1 VSGTNPRPNPRSR
14 PISFARLA
22 WRFRWILAVLVV
34 IAITFVSFNY
44 VSLRNELRSL
54 KEEPT
59 DNLQWN
65 VTQLELDAVRLE
77 KSARLAVAQPQADL
91 NDLRKSFDLFFS
103 RATTL
108 IDGTTFARLGLSE
121 ATGPLLSQMQLFL
134 DDTTPKIDGP
144 DEDLRAALPEVV
156 NAVEAL
162 RMDIRAMAIEVIE
175 LTAVR
180 DETRRADLSVILQR
194 TGISGLTLA
203 LLLTFLLAMV
213 LSLNAQSERRRQE
226 LRRAKS
232 RLEATV
238 RSALDAVIV
247 AGQDGR
253 VIDFNPAAA
262 RIFGYTRDEAV
273 GQSLG
278 TLMVQPQHRARN
290 ATAVDHMANRA
301 LMNLVDTGRVQ
312 MTAVHKSGATFPV
325 EMAIASEKGPDGT
338 IFIAFMRDISD
349 QKQAETALVAARDE
363 ALAADRTKTNFI
375 AVMSHE
381 MRTPL
386 NGVIGAL
393 DIMGRSALDEKQG
406 QFLNLA
412 RGAAEQ
418 LLRHVNDVLDISRI
432 DTGFVALADEYF
444 DLPAQ
449 ATKLADI
456 LRPAAQK
463 KRNSLEVQVLSDFPI
478 LRGDPFRVNQIIQ
491 NFLMN
496 AIKFTEDGSITVE
509 VEVQGRFEDKVEV
522 EVRVIDTGIGIAEED
537 LDRVFLDF
545 VMVDSSYQRSSE
557 GTGLGLSISRRLAR
571 VMGGDV
577 GVESAPGEGSCFWL
591 RLPLALAQMA
601 GPDGTQQ
608 NQLPIVPPPVRQLD
622 VLIVEDNET
631 NRLIAVEMLGYLGHK
646 ATIAVDGLEGVEH
659 ARAKRFDVILMDLS
673 MPKMDGWTA
682 AAAIRENGASKDSR
696 IIALTAHV
704 NADRKDHFQA
714 SCIDG
719 WLTKPLSIN
728 ALAAALDQQDSPI
741 ARDEGTASP
750 HAPAEPVLDPEWLGS
765 LKSMSGDLAV
775 RRVLASMQTQMDE
788 IVSSILSG
796 LSEQP
801 LSEISALCHQGAGA
815 AAVTGAVRLHRRLS
829 AMEASCN
836 ASDRAAL
843 QKLAADLESIW
854 QETWASL
861 DATFL
866 SSDD

>member
-1 VSGTNPRPNPRSR
+1 MFGQSPRPKTRSR
-14 PISFARLA
+14 RFSFARLA
-22 WRFRWILAVLVV
+22 WRFRWILAALVV
-34 IAITFVSFNY
+34 IAISFVAFNY
-44 VSLRNELRSL
+44 ISLRNELRSL
-54 KEEPT
+54 KEEPA

-91 NDLRKSFDLFFS
+91 DDLRKSYDLFFS

-121 ATGPLLSQMQLFL
+121 ETWPLLNRMQLFL
-134 DDTTPKIDGP
+134 DETTPKIDSSA
-144 DEDLRAALPEVV
+144 EDLRAALPEV
-156 NAVEAL
+156 AAAAAAL
-162 RMDIRAMAIEVIE
+162 RMEIRSAAIELIE

-180 DETRRADLSVILQR
+180 AETRREDLSTILQR
-194 TGISGLTLA
+194 TAISGLTLA

-213 LSLNAQSERRRQE
+213 LSLNAQSERRRQD

-247 AGQDGR
+247 AGPDGR
-253 VIDFNPAAA
+253 VTDFNPAAA
-262 RIFGYTRDEAV
+262 RIFGYTRAEAI
-273 GQSLG
+273 GQSLA
-278 TLMVQPQHRARN
+278 TLIVQPQHRARN
-290 ATAVDHMANRA
+290 ATAVDQMANKA

-312 MTAVHKSGATFPV
+312 MTAVNKSGAKFPV

-338 IFIAFMRDISD
+338 ILIAFMRDISD
-349 QKQAETALVAARDE
+349 QKEAEAALVAARDE
-363 ALAADRTKTNFI
+363 ALAADRTKTSFI

-406 QFLNLA
+406 RFLNLA

-449 ATKLADI
+449 ATKLADT

-463 KRNSLEVQVLSDFPI
+463 KRTSLEVNVLSDFPI

-496 AIKFTEDGSITVE
+496 AIKFTEDGSIVVE
-509 VEVQGRFEDKVEV
+509 VEVQGWFEDRVEV
-522 EVRVIDTGIGIAEED
+522 EIRVIDTGIGIAEED
-537 LDRVFLDF
+537 LERIFLDF

-571 VMGGDV
+571 AMGGDV
-577 GVESAPGEGSCFWL
+577 GVESTLGEGSCFWL
-591 RLPLALAQMA
+591 CLPLTLAQMT
-601 GPDGTQQ
+601 GPDSTHES
-608 NQLPIVPPPVRQLD
+608 LPIVPPPVRQLD

-659 ARAKRFDVILMDLS
+659 ARDKRFDVILMDLS

-704 NADRKDHFQA
+704 DPDRKDPLRA
-714 SCIDG
+714 ACIDG

-728 ALAAALDQQDSPI
+728 ALAAALDQQN
-741 ARDEGTASP
+741 ARINQAEDTASG
-750 HAPAEPVLDPEWLGS
+750 HETAEPVLDAEWLGS

-775 RRVLASMQTQMDE
+775 QRVLASMKSQMDK
-788 IVSSILSG
+788 IVSSVLSG

-801 LSEISALCHQGAGA
+801 LTEISALCHQGAGA

-829 AMEASCN
+829 AMEAACD

-861 DATFL
+861 NATFQ
-866 SSDD
+866 SSAN

>member
-1 VSGTNPRPNPRSR
+1 
-14 PISFARLA
+14 
-22 WRFRWILAVLVV
+22 V
-34 IAITFVSFNY
+34 IAITFVAFNY
-44 VSLRNELRSL
+44 ITLRNELRSL

-77 KSARLAVAQPQADL
+77 KSARLALAQPQADL
-91 NDLRKSFDLFFS
+91 DDLRKSYDLFFS

-108 IDGTTFARLGLSE
+108 IDGTTLARLGLTE
-121 ATGPLLSQMQLFL
+121 ATGPLLNRMQLFL
-134 DDTTPKIDGP
+134 DETTPKIDSP
-144 DEDLRAALPEVV
+144 DQDLRAALPEV
-156 NAVEAL
+156 AAAAAAL
-162 RMDIRAMAIEVIE
+162 RMDIRSAAIELIE

-180 DETRRADLSVILQR
+180 DETRREDLSTILQR

-213 LSLNAQSERRRQE
+213 LSLNAQSERRRQD

-247 AGQDGR
+247 AGPDGR
-253 VIDFNPAAA
+253 VTDFNPAAA
-262 RIFGYTRDEAV
+262 RIFGYARDEAI
-273 GQSLG
+273 GQSLA
-278 TLMVQPQHRARN
+278 TLIIQPQHRARN
-290 ATAVDHMANRA
+290 ATAVDQMAHKA

-312 MTAVHKSGATFPV
+312 MTAVHKSGAKFPV

-338 IFIAFMRDISD
+338 ILIAFMRDISD
-349 QKQAETALVAARDE
+349 QKEAEAALVAARDE

-406 QFLNLA
+406 RFLNLA

-432 DTGFVALADEYF
+432 DTGFVTLADEYF

-449 ATKLADI
+449 AMKLADT

-463 KRNSLEVQVLSDFPI
+463 KRTSLDVNVLSDFPI

-496 AIKFTEDGSITVE
+496 AIKFTEDGSIVVE
-509 VEVQGRFEDKVEV
+509 VEMQGWFEDRVEV
-522 EVRVIDTGIGIAEED
+522 EVRVIDTGIGIAEEY
-537 LDRVFLDF
+537 LERIFLDF

-577 GVESAPGEGSCFWL
+577 GVESTLGEGSCFWL
-591 RLPLALAQMA
+591 RLPLTLAQM
-601 GPDGTQQ
+601 DSQDSTHES
-608 NQLPIVPPPVRQLD
+608 LPLVPPPVRQLD

-646 ATIAVDGLEGVEH
+646 ATIAMDGLEGVEK
-659 ARAKRFDVILMDLS
+659 ARDKRFDVILMDLA

-682 AAAIRENGASKDSR
+682 AAAIREHGASKDSR

-704 NADRKDHFQA
+704 DPERRNPLRA

-728 ALAAALDQQDSPI
+728 ALAAALDQQNAQIDQDGMPTTGQ
-741 ARDEGTASP
+741 E
-750 HAPAEPVLDPEWLGS
+750 PAEPVLDAEWLGS

-775 RRVLASMQTQMDE
+775 ERVLASMKTQMDK
-788 IVSSILSG
+788 IVSSILAG

-801 LSEISALCHQGAGA
+801 LTELSALCHQGAGA

-829 AMEASCN
+829 AMEASCD

-843 QKLAADLESIW
+843 QQQAADLESIW

-866 SSDD
+866 SSGT

>member
-1 VSGTNPRPNPRSR
+1 MFGQSPRSKPRSR
-14 PISFARLA
+14 RFSFARLA
-22 WRFRWILAVLVV
+22 WRFRWILAALVV
-34 IAITFVSFNY
+34 IAITFVAFNY

-108 IDGTTFARLGLSE
+108 IDGTTFAQLGLSD
-121 ATGPLLSQMQLFL
+121 ATGPLLNRMQLFL
-134 DDTTPKIDGP
+134 DETTPKIDSP
-144 DEDLRAALPEVV
+144 DEDLRAALPGVV
-156 NAVEAL
+156 AATEAL
-162 RMDIRAMAIEVIE
+162 RMDIRATAIEVIE

-180 DETRRADLSVILQR
+180 DNSRREDLSVILQK
-194 TGISGLTLA
+194 TAVSGLTLA
-203 LLLTFLLAMV
+203 LLLIFLLAMV

-278 TLMVQPQHRARN
+278 TLIVQPQHRARN
-290 ATAVDHMANRA
+290 ATAVDHMANKA

-312 MTAVHKSGATFPV
+312 MTAVHKSGATFPI

-349 QKQAETALVAARDE
+349 QKEAEAALVAARDE

-406 QFLNLA
+406 KFLNLA
-412 RGAAEQ
+412 RAAAEQ

-463 KRNSLEVQVLSDFPI
+463 KRTSLEVNVLSDFPI

-496 AIKFTEDGSITVE
+496 AIKFTEDGSIVVE
-509 VEVQGRFEDKVEV
+509 VEVQGRFEDRVEV
-522 EVRVIDTGIGIAEED
+522 EVRVIDTGIGIAEDD
-537 LDRVFLDF
+537 LDRIFLDF

-577 GVESAPGEGSCFWL
+577 GVESTLGEGSCFWL

-601 GPDGTQQ
+601 GAVGAQE
-608 NQLPIVPPPVRQLD
+608 NRPIVPPPVRKLD

-646 ATIAVDGLEGVEH
+646 ATIAVDGLEGVEQ
-659 ARAKRFDVILMDLS
+659 ARKKRFDVILMDLS

-682 AAAIRENGASKDSR
+682 AAAIRENGASIDSR

-704 NADRKDHFQA
+704 NPDRKDHFQA

-728 ALAAALDQQDSPI
+728 ALAAALDQQDTRI
-741 ARDEGTASP
+741 AQDKDT
-750 HAPAEPVLDPEWLGS
+750 APAHEREEPVLDAEWLES

-775 RRVLASMQTQMDE
+775 RRVLASMKTQMDK
-788 IVSSILSG
+788 IVSAILSG
-796 LSEQP
+796 LSDQP
-801 LSEISALCHQGAGA
+801 LTEISALCHQGAGA
-815 AAVTGAVRLHRRLS
+815 AAVTGAVRLHKRLS

-843 QKLAADLESIW
+843 HKQAVDLESIW
-854 QETWASL
+854 QETWESL
-861 DATFL
+861 DAAFL
-866 SSDD
+866 SSEG